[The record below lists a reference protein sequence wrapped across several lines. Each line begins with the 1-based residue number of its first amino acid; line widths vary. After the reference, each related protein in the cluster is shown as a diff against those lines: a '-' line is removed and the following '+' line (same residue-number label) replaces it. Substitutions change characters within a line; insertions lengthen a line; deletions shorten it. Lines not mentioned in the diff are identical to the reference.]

1 VGLDWTHNMNQNQEE
16 TARVEGCHEDAVS
29 QTSTALW
36 LSFLVLL
43 AIATAAATYLLI
55 NLPPRQA
62 APAIPSDAKRS
73 IFWYWFIASF
83 VVVYVFLLLFVLEE
97 EEE

>member
-1 VGLDWTHNMNQNQEE
+1 
-16 TARVEGCHEDAVS
+16 
-29 QTSTALW
+29 
-36 LSFLVLL
+36 L

-55 NLPPRQA
+55 TLPPRQA
-62 APAIPSDAKRS
+62 APTIPSDARRS

-83 VVVYVFLLLFVLEE
+83 VAVYVFLLLFVLEE

>member
-1 VGLDWTHNMNQNQEE
+1 L
-16 TARVEGCHEDAVS
+16 
-29 QTSTALW
+29 
-36 LSFLVLL
+36 
-43 AIATAAATYLLI
+43 AAAMTFLLI
-55 NLPPRQA
+55 TLPPRQA

>member
-1 VGLDWTHNMNQNQEE
+1 MRWNVVLWVLPLV
-16 TARVEGCHEDAVS
+16 ALAV
-29 QTSTALW
+29 L
-36 LSFLVLL
+36 
-43 AIATAAATYLLI
+43 AAAMAYLLI
-55 NLPPRQA
+55 TLPPRQA

>member
-1 VGLDWTHNMNQNQEE
+1 MRWNVVLWVLPLV
-16 TARVEGCHEDAVS
+16 ALAV
-29 QTSTALW
+29 L
-36 LSFLVLL
+36 
-43 AIATAAATYLLI
+43 AAAMTFLLI
-55 NLPPRQA
+55 TLPPRQA

-73 IFWYWFIASF
+73 IIWYWFIASF